1 MLAIAL
7 ALNVVHHG
15 GMPQQ
20 LARASH
26 RSHKVGALEDG
37 AFESLANATM
47 AMHQPQAQRWFSLL
61 QNSSSYLEWGTGG
74 STLLA
79 SWLALHTG
87 RPKVDSIDSSEAW
100 FASLRSTHPLIRDAE
115 AAGKLNFHLGDVGET
130 IVWGTPKMWHTRNAT
145 VRERQSRSY
154 VESIPASGC
163 CYDLFLVDGRFREAC
178 ALYALRLMH
187 TESMLIV
194 HDSQRY
200 VHPTNKLPI
209 QQYYDAVSHVRTRES
224 TLHVLRP
231 KPGAIAL
238 AKSGDDPAYTSL
250 YAQLLDKTMRR

>member
-1 MLAIAL
+1 MLSESAD
-7 ALNVVHHG
+7 VVPQELVRANFG
-15 GMPQQ
+15 G
-20 LARASH
+20 LRKES
-26 RSHKVGALEDG
+26 

-47 AMHQPQAQRWFSLL
+47 RMTTLEAQIWFSSLKS
-61 QNSSSYLEWGTGG
+61 SSSYLEWGTGG
-74 STLLA
+74 STVLA
-79 SWLALHTG
+79 SWWAL
-87 RPKVDSIDSSEAW
+87 RSSLPPPLKMDAIDSSEGW
-100 FASLRSTHPLIRDAE
+100 FERLRSRHTLVREAE
-115 AAGKLNFHLGDVGET
+115 AAGKLTFHLGDIGKTVA
-130 IVWGTPKMWHTRNAT
+130 WGRPSMWDTRNAT
-145 VRERQSRSY
+145 VRARQSRSY

-238 AKSGDDPAYTSL
+238 AKSGDDPACTSS
-250 YAQLLDKTMRR
+250 YAQLTKQCSMRR

>member
-1 MLAIAL
+1 MAVAL
-7 ALNVVHHG
+7 ALNVVHYG
-15 GMPQQ
+15 YVVPQA
-20 LARASH
+20 LARASY
-26 RSHKVGALEDG
+26 GALEDG

-47 AMHQPQAQRWFSLL
+47 VMQHAEAQRWFSLL

-87 RPKVDSIDSSEAW
+87 RPKVVDSIDSSEAW
-100 FASLRSTHPLIRDAE
+100 FASLRSRHPLIRDAE
-115 AAGKLNFHLGDVGET
+115 AAGKLNFHLGDIGQT
-130 IVWGTPKMWHTRNAT
+130 IVWGVPKMWRTRNAT

-209 QQYYDAVSHVRTRES
+209 QQYYDAVSHIRTSQS

-238 AKSGDDPAYTSL
+238 AKSGDDANYSSL
-250 YAQLLDKTMRR
+250 YAQLLDKTLRR

>member
-1 MLAIAL
+1 MAVAL
-7 ALNVVHHG
+7 ALNVVHYG
-15 GMPQQ
+15 YVVPQA
-20 LARASH
+20 LARASY
-26 RSHKVGALEDG
+26 GALEDG

-47 AMHQPQAQRWFSLL
+47 VMQHAEAQRWFSLL

-74 STLLA
+74 TTLLA
-79 SWLALHTG
+79 SWLAIHTG
-87 RPKVDSIDSSEAW
+87 RPKVVDSIDSSEAW
-100 FASLRSTHPLIRDAE
+100 FASLRSRHPLIRDAE
-115 AAGKLNFHLGDVGET
+115 AAGKLKFHLGDIGKSKK
-130 IVWGTPKMWHTRNAT
+130 WGVPKRWHTRNAT
-145 VRERQSRSY
+145 LRERQSRSY

-187 TESMLIV
+187 AESMLIV

-200 VHPTNKLPI
+200 VHSTNTSKLPI
-209 QQYYDAVSHVRTRES
+209 QQYYDVVTHIRTRGS

-250 YAQLLDKTMRR
+250 YAQLLNKT